1 MKETNLKRVFLLAG
15 IMCMCLFGFTGC
27 GSETEETKEMKVK
40 SVEDLEGTRIGVQ
53 LGTTGDIYASD
64 YEKDEAGTKIER
76 YNKGNDAIQSLLQ
89 GKVDSVIID
98 EQPAKA
104 FVEKNSTLLI
114 LEEEFAN
121 EDYAI
126 CVAKDNTELMDK
138 INAALAELK
147 ADGTL
152 DQITKNY
159 IGDDTKGK
167 FPYKPKEGLS
177 YENGTLTMATNAAF
191 KPYEYHENNEI
202 VGIDVDMVRSI
213 ADKLN
218 MKLEIEDMEFD
229 SIITAVQSGKADIG
243 AAGMTVTEER
253 LKNINF
259 TDSYTTAKQ
268 VIVVWNGKTENFSL
282 TKLKNDFYD
291 NFIKEGRYKYYLEG
305 LKNTCLVAVF
315 AVILGV
321 ILGFAIALIRTVHD
335 QNGSFRILNV
345 ICKCYLAI
353 IRGTPTMLQ
362 LLIIYYVIFAST
374 NVNKVLVAVIA
385 FGVNSAAY
393 VAEIVRGGIMSIDR
407 GQFEAGRSLG
417 LNYGKTMR
425 FIIFPQT
432 VRNVLPA
439 LANEFI
445 VLLKETAISGYIG
458 LLDLTKG
465 GDIVRS
471 QTYNAFMPLFAVAI
485 VYLLIVMVLTH
496 LVGRLERRLRAN
508 ER

>member
-1 MKETNLKRVFLLAG
+1 MRKKNLKKVFLLTVLLG
-15 IMCMCLFGFTGC
+15 LLLFGLTGC
-27 GSETEETKEMKVK
+27 GSEKTEMKVK
-40 SVEDLEGTRIGVQ
+40 SVDDLEGSRIGVQ

-64 YEKDEAGTKIER
+64 YEEDEAGTKIER

-89 GKVDSVIID
+89 GKVDCVIID
-98 EQPAKA
+98 EQPANA
-104 FVEKNSTLLI
+104 FVEKNKTLRI
-114 LEEEFAN
+114 LPEEFAN

-126 CVAKDNTELMDK
+126 CVSKENVKLKSK
-138 INAALAELK
+138 INEALSELRD
-147 ADGTL
+147 DGTL
-152 DQITKNY
+152 DKIIKNY
-159 IGDDTKGK
+159 IGDDTRGK
-167 FPYKPKEGLS
+167 YPYELKEGLT

-191 KPYEYHENNEI
+191 KPYEYYENNEI
-202 VGIDVDMVRSI
+202 VGIDVDMVRAI

-243 AAGMTVTEER
+243 AAGMTVTEDR
-253 LKNINF
+253 LKNIDF

-268 VIVVWNGKTENFSL
+268 VIVVWSGEKEGFRL
-282 TKLKNDFYD
+282 EKLKSDFYD
-291 NFIKEGRYKYYLEG
+291 NFVKDGRYKYYLQG
-305 LKNTCLVAVF
+305 LARTCQIAFF
-315 AVILGV
+315 AVILGI
-321 ILGFAIALIRTVHD
+321 ILGFGIALVRTVHD
-335 QNGSFRILNV
+335 QNGGLRILNAV
-345 ICKCYLAI
+345 CKCYLTI
-353 IRGTPTMLQ
+353 IRGTPTMVQ

-374 NVNKVLVAVIA
+374 NVSKVLVAVIA
-385 FGVNSAAY
+385 FGVNSGAY

-417 LNYGKTMR
+417 LNYSKTMR

-458 LLDLTKG
+458 LVDLTKG

-485 VYLLIVMVLTH
+485 VYLLIVMVLTN